1 MRRILIIFVSLALV
15 GLSVYF
21 GLKFYGSAHANK
33 DTFVSRLATKLFDYN
48 SVEVHPGKG
57 VVVNDIRIVHR
68 ESGKTV
74 YKNGENYKGELNVEG
89 MTSFEFYYSDTLISE
104 IAYWRKND
112 WHVNTYHFDVY
123 KTGSGV
129 DAILEIH
136 GPDSANVIYYVNENP
151 D

>member
-1 MRRILIIFVSLALV
+1 MRRILIIFVSLALI

-21 GLKFYGSAHANK
+21 GLKFYGATHANE

-48 SVEVHPGKG
+48 SVEVHPGEG
-57 VVVNDIRIVHR
+57 VEVDKIKIVHR

-74 YKNGENYKGELNVEG
+74 FKNGENYKGELNVYG
-89 MTSFEFYYSDTLISE
+89 MISFEFYYADTLISE
-104 IAYWRKND
+104 IAHWRKNN

-129 DAILEIH
+129 DAILEIQ
-136 GPDSANVIYYVNENP
+136 GIDSANVIYYVNERP